1 MEELDPEVAQLRLGE
16 AGRLDD
22 ADREMKLAE
31 KSGLRVNP
39 QFKEDLKKASS
50 RR

>member
-1 MEELDPEVAQLRLGE
+1 V
-16 AGRLDD
+16 
-22 ADREMKLAE
+22 KLAE